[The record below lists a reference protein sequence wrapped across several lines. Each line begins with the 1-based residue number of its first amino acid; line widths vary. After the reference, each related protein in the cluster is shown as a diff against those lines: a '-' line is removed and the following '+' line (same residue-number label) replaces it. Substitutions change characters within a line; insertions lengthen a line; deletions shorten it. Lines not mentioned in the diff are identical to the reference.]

1 MITGTLY
8 LSSSESESSNS
19 VKMPLDLMSGS
30 KSAIE
35 LVTIVHREGM
45 YMYGAMAK
53 LPIVSQVS
61 SVSLLM
67 CDSGEAKVLAK
78 DQS

>member
-45 YMYGAMAK
+45 YMYGAMA
-53 LPIVSQVS
+53 LWRSF
-61 SVSLLM
+61 
-67 CDSGEAKVLAK
+67 
-78 DQS
+78 QSYPKFRV